1 MVNTVALKRVIWC
14 LGSVGLISGPAKAQP
29 LVEGQVRLASG
40 EPASGTQVMLFDLS
54 NLRRIAAATTDE
66 NGWFA
71 LSPEVLASSLP
82 EQFHLGQNYPNPFNP
97 STTIPF
103 QLPVSTRVRLE
114 VFNLLGQRV
123 ATLVDGELPAGFHA
137 VRWDGTDGARRPVGT
152 GVYLYRLQVGGKSET
167 HRMVLVDGHAG
178 VLPLPGHGGLS
189 TTEETVLETGASVH
203 GLVVSSR
210 GLVPYVDPG
219 FRLEGGR
226 GPVDIVVEEASSARG
241 KVAESPRLLGDVD
254 NNGRIDIVDALLVM
268 VYSLDF
274 DPPVTFPSNVDLSLG
289 DVNLD
294 GRVDISDALSVL
306 AYLVDPLDPSLPP
319 GIGEPAGTAASLSPD
334 PATVSFQPDGAW
346 HQFTVHSTE
355 PVEASCQSHQRRT
368 KPGNNRPRRSVHSL
382 PPRTDR
388 QVRPQQR
395 TVRLS
400 GSMYGGHGYGRAAA
414 ESRTEQLLRTYTIPV
429 GGAARMYW
437 TGHDVRMVRRADV
450 DGSNIQDLVATGAY
464 SAGLAL
470 DLAAGKMYW
479 TDVGTG
485 RINRADL
492 DGSNT
497 QHLITTEVGS
507 INWLA
512 LDVPGGKMY
521 WTDWTTDKI
530 QRANLDGSGIEDLVT
545 TGLTAPHGLALDP
558 AAGKM
563 YWTDNGAAR
572 IQRADLD
579 GSGIENLVT
588 AGLGVPR
595 GLALDVAAGKMYWT
609 DAGTH
614 KIQRANLDGSNVE
627 DLVTSGVNA
636 PHGLALD
643 PVRGWMYWTDLSTNK
658 IQRANLDGSNVE
670 DLVTSGLSR
679 PWGLAL
685 DTSYTGRAGGATL
698 SPDPSTIAIEN
709 DGSWHEFRVRTT
721 EPVVVVSNP
730 GGTTPRV
737 GSSDI
742 GGASS
747 ECPAESEED
756 VVRRDGESIYLAGCG
771 AGAATVELRRASDR
785 TLLRTYTFAISE
797 PLPAP
802 TGTLASKMYWTSPGK
817 IQRADRDGSNVEDLV
832 AFGSPRGLALDMLA
846 GKMYWTDTGTRKIWR
861 ADLDGSQAE
870 SLISSGLISPVGL
883 ALDVDAGKMY
893 WTDTGSNRI
902 QRANLDGSR
911 IEYLVSLG
919 LHSPEGLA
927 LDADGGKIYWSDYGT
942 NKIQRANLDG
952 SQVEDLVTTGL
963 SSPEGLA
970 LDVEAGK
977 MYWADFSTDKIQ
989 RANLDG
995 SNVEDLVTTGLSIPK
1010 GLALEAAA
1018 GKIYWTDAGTQKIQ
1032 RANLDGSQV
1041 EDLLTG
1047 DGSTPTGLALGFSF
1061 AALSPNPEATF
1072 PRDGTMRR
1080 FTVQASE
1087 PVVVVANP
1095 AGTSARMLVAESSG
1109 AFNECP
1115 AEQEDSL
1122 TRRHGQAVYLGGC
1135 TPGPATVELRRA
1147 FDQAVLRTYT
1157 VRVSGTLKMYWTNAG
1172 RRDRIQR
1179 ADIDGTNVEDLVTT
1193 GLSEPI
1199 DLALD
1204 VTEGKMYWTDQG
1216 TDKIQRANLDGS
1228 NIEDLVTTLDYPVG
1242 LALDV
1247 TGGKM
1252 YWTDMNTDKI
1262 QRASLDG
1269 SQVEDL
1275 VATGLSRPRGIAL
1288 DTVSGKMYW
1297 MDQGTDKIQRANLDG
1312 SNIEDLVS
1320 AGLNDVDRLA
1330 LDLENGMMY
1339 WTDSGARKIQRANL
1353 DGSDVEDLVTRL
1365 GEPRGMALD
1374 LAGGRM
1380 YWTDSGTDR
1389 IQSADLAGSN
1399 IRTLVTGIVG
1409 PTSIALE

>member
-1 MVNTVALKRVIWC
+1 
-14 LGSVGLISGPAKAQP
+14 
-29 LVEGQVRLASG
+29 
-40 EPASGTQVMLFDLS
+40 MLFDLTE
-54 NLRRIAAATTDE
+54 LRQTAATTTDE
-66 NGWFA
+66 SGWFS
-71 LSPEVLASSLP
+71 LSPGIPAPSLP
-82 EQFHLGQNYPNPFNP
+82 QQFHLGQNYPNPFNP

-123 ATLVDGELPAGFHA
+123 TTLVDGELPAGFHTF
-137 VRWDGTDGARRPVGT
+137 RWDGTDAAGRPAGAGL
-152 GVYLYRLQVGGKSET
+152 YLYRLRGGGMSLT
-167 HRMVLVDGHAG
+167 HRMVLIDGQAG
-178 VLPLPGHGGLS
+178 SLPLPSDHGALS
-189 TTEETVLETGASVH
+189 TGGEAAMETAAPVL
-203 GLVVSSR
+203 GLTVSGP
-210 GLVPYVDPG
+210 GLVPYVDPA
-219 FRLEGGR
+219 FRPEAGK
-226 GPVDIVVEEASSARG
+226 GPVDLVVEEQDVSRG
-241 KVAESPRLLGDVD
+241 KAASGGLLGDVD
-254 NNGRIDIVDALLVM
+254 NNGLVDIVDALLLM
-268 VYSLDF
+268 VHTLDL
-274 DPPVTFPSNVDLSLG
+274 DQPSVPVPTNADLSLG
-289 DVNLD
+289 DVNRD
-294 GRVDISDALSVL
+294 GTVDISDALSVL
-306 AYLVDPLDPSLPP
+306 AWLADPLDPSLPP
-319 GIGEPAGTAASLSPD
+319 GIGEPAVTIASLSPD
-334 PATVSFQPDGAW
+334 PATISFRPDGGW
-346 HQFTVHSTE
+346 HRFTVLSSEQVEIVVNPAGSERNLEITVLGGLSTH
-355 PVEASCQSHQRRT
+355 C
-368 KPGNNRPRRSVHSL
+368 
-382 PPRTDR
+382 PPEQTDR
-388 QVRPQQR
+388 FTRNNGQFVYLAACREGTG
-395 TVRLS
+395 TVELRRKS
-400 GSMYGGHGYGRAAA
+400 DGSV
-414 ESRTEQLLRTYTIPV
+414 LRTYTFPA

-450 DGSNIQDLVATGAY
+450 DGSNIQDLVPTGYY

-470 DLAAGKMYW
+470 DLAGGKMYW

-497 QHLITTEVGS
+497 EHLVTTGVGS

-521 WTDWTTDKI
+521 WTDWTTDRI

-545 TGLTAPHGLALDP
+545 TGLVAPHGLALDL

-563 YWTDNGAAR
+563 YWTDNGAGR
-572 IQRADLD
+572 IQRANLD
-579 GSGIENLVT
+579 GSGTENLVT
-588 AGLGVPR
+588 GLGVPR
-595 GLALDVAAGKMYWT
+595 GLALDAAAGKMYWT

-614 KIQRANLDGSNVE
+614 KIQRASLDGSNVE

-643 PVRGWMYWTDLSTNK
+643 LVRGWMYWTDIVTDK

-670 DLVTSGLSR
+670 DLVTTGLSR

-685 DTSYTGRAGGATL
+685 DTSYTGRPGAGAATL
-698 SPDPSTIAIEN
+698 WPDPSTTAIEN
-709 DGSWHEFRVRTT
+709 DGRWHEFRVRAG
-721 EPVVVVSNP
+721 EPVVVISNP

-737 GSSDI
+737 GSSVI
-742 GGASS
+742 GSASS
-747 ECPAESEED
+747 GCPAGSEED
-756 VVRRDGESIYLAGCG
+756 EVRRDGESIYLAGCG
-771 AGAATVELRRASDR
+771 AGTATVELRRASDQ
-785 TLLRTYTFAISE
+785 TLLRTYTFTISE
-797 PLPAP
+797 ALPAA

-817 IQRADRDGSNVEDLV
+817 IQRADRDGTNVEDLV
-832 AFGSPRGLALDMLA
+832 TFGSPRNLALDMLA
-846 GKMYWTDTGTRKIWR
+846 GKMYWTDPGTRKIWR

-870 SLISSGLISPVGL
+870 SPISSGLISPVAL
-883 ALDVDAGKMY
+883 ALDVDAGKIY
-893 WTDTGSNRI
+893 WTDSGFNRI

-970 LDVEAGK
+970 LDAEAGK
-977 MYWADFSTDKIQ
+977 IYWTDYSTDKIQ

-995 SNVEDLVTTGLSIPK
+995 SRVEDLVTTGLSIPR
-1010 GLALEAAA
+1010 GLTLEPAA
-1018 GKIYWTDAGTQKIQ
+1018 GKMYWADSGTGKIQ

-1041 EDLLTG
+1041 EDLL
-1047 DGSTPTGLALGFSF
+1047 SSESSAPLGLALAS
-1061 AALSPNPEATF
+1061 AVASLSPNPEATF
-1072 PRDGTMRR
+1072 PRDGVMRR

-1087 PVVVVANP
+1087 PIVVVANP
-1095 AGTSARMLVAESSG
+1095 AGTSSKMLVAESTS

-1115 AEQEDSL
+1115 AQQEDSL

-1135 TPGPATVELRRA
+1135 SPGPATVELRRA
-1147 FDQAVLRTYT
+1147 SDQAVLRTYT
-1157 VRVSGTLKMYWTNAG
+1157 VRVSGKLKLYWTNAS
-1172 RRDRIQR
+1172 RQDRIQR

-1242 LALDV
+1242 LALDL
-1247 TGGKM
+1247 GEGKM
-1252 YWTDMNTDKI
+1252 YWTDLNTDKI
-1262 QRASLDG
+1262 QRANLDG

-1275 VATGLSRPRGIAL
+1275 VTTGLSRPRGIAL
-1288 DTVSGKMYW
+1288 DTGAGKMYW

-1312 SNIEDLVS
+1312 SDIEDLVS
-1320 AGLNDVDRLA
+1320 SGLNDVDRLA
-1330 LDLENGMMY
+1330 LDLDGGKMY
-1339 WTDSGARKIQRANL
+1339 WTDSRARKIQRANL
-1353 DGSDVEDLVTRL
+1353 DGSDVEDLVAGL
-1365 GEPRGMALD
+1365 SEPRGIALD
-1374 LAGGRM
+1374 LDGGKM

-1389 IQSADLAGSN
+1389 IQSADLDGSN
-1399 IRTLVTGIVG
+1399 IQTIVTGIAG

>member
-1 MVNTVALKRVIWC
+1 MLAARFTGLPVVNSGVIQRLIGCLSVIGLVAGLPVQALGLEGRVS
-14 LGSVGLISGPAKAQP
+14 LP
-29 LVEGQVRLASG
+29 SG
-40 EPASGTQVMLFDLS
+40 EPAAGAQVMLFELTS
-54 NLRRIAAATTDE
+54 LRRIAAATTDGS
-66 NGWFA
+66 GWFS
-71 LSPEVLASSLP
+71 LSPAILARPLP
-82 EQFHLGQNYPNPFNP
+82 GQFNLGQNYPNPFNP

-103 QLPVSTRVRLE
+103 QLPVSTGVRLE
-114 VFNLLGQRV
+114 VFNLLGQRI
-123 ATLVDGELPAGFHA
+123 ATLVDGELPAGFHT
-137 VRWDGTDGARRPVGT
+137 VRWNGTDAAGRPAGAGL
-152 GVYLYRLQVGGKSET
+152 YLYRLLGGGTSLT
-167 HRMVLVDGHAG
+167 QRMVLIDGQAG
-178 VLPLPGHGGLS
+178 LLPLPSDHGALS
-189 TTEETVLETGASVH
+189 AGREAVVETGASVL
-203 GLVVSSR
+203 GLTVSGP

-219 FRLEGGR
+219 LRLEAGR
-226 GPVDIVVEEASSARG
+226 GPVDLVVEEQGASRG
-241 KVAESPRLLGDVD
+241 KVAAGGLLGDVD
-254 NNGRIDIVDALLVM
+254 NNGLVDIVDALLLM
-268 VYSLDF
+268 VYVLDLAQ
-274 DPPVTFPSNVDLSLG
+274 PSVPVPNNADISLG
-289 DVNLD
+289 DVNRD
-294 GRVDISDALSVL
+294 GVVDISDVLLVL
-306 AYLVDPLDPSLPP
+306 AYLSDPLDPSLPP
-319 GIGEPAGTAASLSPD
+319 GIGKPTGTIASLSPD
-334 PATVSFQPDGAW
+334 PAAVSFRPDGAW
-346 HQFTVHSTE
+346 HQFTVHASE
-355 PVEASCQSHQRRT
+355 PVELVVNPVGAERNLEVTVLGGLSTHC
-368 KPGNNRPRRSVHSL
+368 
-382 PPRTDR
+382 PPEQTDR
-388 QVRPQQR
+388 FTRNDGQFVYLAACLEGTG
-395 TVRLS
+395 TVELRRKS
-400 GSMYGGHGYGRAAA
+400 DG
-414 ESRTEQLLRTYTIPV
+414 TLLRSYTFPV

-450 DGSNIQDLVATGAY
+450 DGSNVQDLVPTGAY

-470 DLAAGKMYW
+470 DLAGGKMYW
-479 TDVGTG
+479 SDVGTG

-497 QHLITTEVGS
+497 QHLITTGVGS

-530 QRANLDGSGIEDLVT
+530 QRANLDGSDIEDLVT
-545 TGLTAPHGLALDP
+545 SGLVAPHGLAVDP

-572 IQRADLD
+572 IQRANLD

-588 AGLGVPR
+588 IGLEIPR

-643 PVRGWMYWTDLSTNK
+643 PVRGWMYWTDLVTNK

-685 DTSYTGRAGGATL
+685 DTSYTGRAGAATL

-709 DGSWHEFRVRTT
+709 DGRWHAFRVRAS

-730 GGTTPRV
+730 GGTTPRI

-742 GGASS
+742 GDASS

-771 AGAATVELRRASDR
+771 AGSATVELRRASDR
-785 TLLRTYTFAISE
+785 KLLRTYTFAISE
-797 PLPAP
+797 PLPAT
-802 TGTLASKMYWTSPGK
+802 TGTLASKMYWTSPGR

-846 GKMYWTDTGTRKIWR
+846 GKMYWTDPGTRKIWR
-861 ADLDGSQAE
+861 ADLDGSQVE
-870 SLISSGLISPVGL
+870 SPISSGLISPVGI
-883 ALDVDAGKMY
+883 ALDVDAGKIY
-893 WTDTGSNRI
+893 WTDSGFNRI

-927 LDADGGKIYWSDYGT
+927 LDADGGKVYWSDYGT

-963 SSPEGLA
+963 SSPGGLA
-970 LDVEAGK
+970 LDVNAGK
-977 MYWADFSTDKIQ
+977 MYWADFTTDKIQ

-995 SNVEDLVTTGLSIPK
+995 SQVEDLVTTGLSIPK

-1018 GKIYWTDAGTQKIQ
+1018 GKIYWTDSGTTKIQ

-1041 EDLLTG
+1041 EDLLT
-1047 DGSTPTGLALGFSF
+1047 SEASAPSGLALGSPV
-1061 AALSPNPEATF
+1061 AALSPNPVATF
-1072 PRDGTMRR
+1072 PRDGFMRR

-1087 PVVVVANP
+1087 PIDVVANP
-1095 AGTSARMLVAESSG
+1095 TGTAPRILVAESSSS
-1109 AFNECP
+1109 FNECP
-1115 AEQEDSL
+1115 AEPEDSL
-1122 TRRHGQAVYLGGC
+1122 TRRHGHTVYLGGC
-1135 TPGPATVELRRA
+1135 TPGLATVELRRVS
-1147 FDQAVLRTYT
+1147 DQAVLRTYA
-1157 VRVSGTLKMYWTNAG
+1157 VRVSGKLKMYWTNATG
-1172 RRDRIQR
+1172 RDRIQR

-1193 GLSEPI
+1193 GLSAPI

-1204 VTEGKMYWTDQG
+1204 VTQGKMYWTDQG

-1247 TGGKM
+1247 TEGKM
-1252 YWTDMNTDKI
+1252 YWTDMNTDKVDSLVKTLRPQNARFFI
-1262 QRASLDG
+1262 QHIVYA
-1269 SQVEDL
+1269 
-1275 VATGLSRPRGIAL
+1275 LS
-1288 DTVSGKMYW
+1288 
-1297 MDQGTDKIQRANLDG
+1297 
-1312 SNIEDLVS
+1312 
-1320 AGLNDVDRLA
+1320 
-1330 LDLENGMMY
+1330 
-1339 WTDSGARKIQRANL
+1339 
-1353 DGSDVEDLVTRL
+1353 
-1365 GEPRGMALD
+1365 
-1374 LAGGRM
+1374 
-1380 YWTDSGTDR
+1380 
-1389 IQSADLAGSN
+1389 
-1399 IRTLVTGIVG
+1399 
-1409 PTSIALE
+1409 

>member
-1 MVNTVALKRVIWC
+1 MNTVALKRVIWC
-14 LGSVGLISGPAKAQP
+14 LGTVGLISGPANAQP

-40 EPASGTQVMLFDLS
+40 EPASGTQVMLFELTS
-54 NLRRIAAATTDE
+54 LRRIAAATTDE
-66 NGWFA
+66 NGWFS

-97 STTIPF
+97 TTIIPY
-103 QLPVSTRVRLE
+103 QLPVATHVRLE

-123 ATLVDGELPAGFHA
+123 DTLVDEELPAGFHA
-137 VRWDGTDGARRPVGT
+137 VRWDGTDAARRPVGT

-178 VLPLPGHGGLS
+178 VLPLPSDHGALS
-189 TTEETVLETGASVH
+189 TAEETVLETGTSVH
-203 GLVVSSR
+203 GLVVSGR
-210 GLVPYVDPG
+210 GLVPYVDPM
-219 FRLEGGR
+219 FRLDGGR

-241 KVAESPRLLGDVD
+241 KVTESRRLLGDVD
-254 NNGRIDIVDALLVM
+254 NNGLVDIVDALLVM
-268 VYSLDF
+268 IYSLGL
-274 DPPVTFPSNVDLSLG
+274 DPPVTFPSNGDLSLG

-294 GRVDISDALSVL
+294 GRVDISDALLVL
-306 AYLVDPLDPSLPP
+306 AYLADPLDPSLPP
-319 GIGEPAGTAASLSPD
+319 GIGEPTGTAASLSPD

-346 HQFTVHSTE
+346 HRFTVHASESVEVVVNPISAGRNLEITVLAGLSTH
-355 PVEASCQSHQRRT
+355 C
-368 KPGNNRPRRSVHSL
+368 
-382 PPRTDR
+382 PPEQTDR
-388 QVRPQQR
+388 FVRNNGQFVYLAACTEGTG
-395 TVRLS
+395 TVELRRKS
-400 GSMYGGHGYGRAAA
+400 DGA
-414 ESRTEQLLRTYTIPV
+414 LLRSYTFPV

-470 DLAAGKMYW
+470 DLAGGKMYW

-530 QRANLDGSGIEDLVT
+530 QRANLDGSDIEDLVT
-545 TGLTAPHGLALDP
+545 TGLVAPHGLAVDP

-572 IQRADLD
+572 IQRANLD

-588 AGLGVPR
+588 TGLGVPR

-685 DTSYTGRAGGATL
+685 DTSYTGRAGAATL

-709 DGSWHEFRVRTT
+709 DGRWHEFRVRTT

-771 AGAATVELRRASDR
+771 AGSATVELRRASDR

-846 GKMYWTDTGTRKIWR
+846 GKMYWTDPGTRKIWR

-883 ALDVDAGKMY
+883 ALDVDAGKLY
-893 WTDTGSNRI
+893 WTDSGSNKI

-911 IEYLVSLG
+911 VQNLVSVG

-927 LDADGGKIYWSDYGT
+927 LDADGGKIYWTDYGT

-952 SQVEDLVTTGL
+952 SRVEDLVTTGL

-977 MYWADFSTDKIQ
+977 IYWADYSTDKIQ
-989 RANLDG
+989 RADLDG
-995 SNVEDLVTTGLSIPK
+995 SQVEDLVTTGLSIPK
-1010 GLALEAAA
+1010 GLALDVRA
-1018 GKIYWTDAGTQKIQ
+1018 GKIYWTDSGSNKIQ
-1032 RANLDGSQV
+1032 RADLDGTDV
-1041 EDLLTG
+1041 EDLLTNE
-1047 DGSTPTGLALGFSF
+1047 SSSPLGLALDSPV
-1061 AALSPNPEATF
+1061 AALSPNPEETF
-1072 PRDGTMRR
+1072 PRDGFMRR

-1087 PVVVVANP
+1087 PIVVVANP
-1095 AGTSARMLVAESSG
+1095 TGTISRMLVAESSG

-1115 AEQEDSL
+1115 AKQEDSL

-1135 TPGPATVELRRA
+1135 TPGEATVELRRA
-1147 FDQAVLRTYT
+1147 SDQTVLRTYT
-1157 VRVSGTLKMYWTNAG
+1157 VRVSGKLKMYWTNAG

-1262 QRASLDG
+1262 QRANLDG
-1269 SQVEDL
+1269 SRIEDL

-1312 SNIEDLVS
+1312 SDIEDLVS

-1330 LDLENGMMY
+1330 LDLENGRMY

-1380 YWTDSGTDR
+1380 YWTDNGTDR
-1389 IQSADLAGSN
+1389 IQSADLDGSN
-1399 IRTLVTGIVG
+1399 IRTLVSGVVG